1 MPTPEQ
7 LKMARRIA
15 AHALCG
21 PEKWKPGVKAGI
33 YEEIMRGDAD
43 AEALVQG
50 PLAAIIETTEAAALF
65 CRGWLSSA
73 PSAAKPI
80 RDFEHLKRH
89 LSMTEPAHSRPD
101 GSAFSQEEHDRY
113 VIRDDVPPTV
123 HARMNSVTGRWES
136 PVDVRTATPKE
147 DNPDGN

>member
-1 MPTPEQ
+1 MTTPPMSSDTRGE
-7 LKMARRIA
+7 
-15 AHALCG
+15 AL
-21 PEKWKPGVKAGI
+21 EERALAIVKAH
-33 YEEIMRGDAD
+33 YPEMPANYRGRRYQIA
-43 AEALVQG
+43 
-50 PLAAIIETTEAAALF
+50 LAAIIETTEAAALF

-123 HARMNSVTGRWES
+123 HARMNSATGRWES
-136 PVDVRTATPKE
+136 PVDVRLATPTSNIK
-147 DNPDGN
+147 DNPDD